1 CRGCVLSKWGC
12 NWCVHQ
18 HSCTHKPM
26 CEEGVIIYN
35 QHFKLP
41 TSSPPTTKTRKVI
54 STSATT
60 AAAATTL
67 TMTTAT
73 TLFTTTSSSTA
84 TTTSLVPVTT
94 VTSRELTTSA
104 PHSTAARP
112 EPATCYLTMPP
123 QPSSTAVRPDLSS
136 NSQSYTAAVELVIVT
151 QSKSEEPTVM
161 PNVAVAAAELLPITG
176 ADGLSGDQEPVMPLI
191 ISDSSTLKVVT
202 MSPSR
207 DTQEAEETLN
217 MAEPPTLASP
227 DAPVPTSVSVR
238 EPAVT
243 EPSVNLDL
251 THIPTLS
258 KAGAP
263 GTDPDLTMKSKQV
276 DKLPE
281 DAALAEED
289 TTTLSAPTV
298 LSGDGED
305 HDPPSY
311 AHLRETDSD
320 PELVSQYDSADA
332 FLP

>member
-1 CRGCVLSKWGC
+1 MGL
-12 NWCVHQ
+12 
-18 HSCTHKPM
+18 
-26 CEEGVIIYN
+26 
-35 QHFKLP
+35 
-41 TSSPPTTKTRKVI
+41 
-54 STSATT
+54 
-60 AAAATTL
+60 
-67 TMTTAT
+67 
-73 TLFTTTSSSTA
+73 
-84 TTTSLVPVTT
+84 
-94 VTSRELTTSA
+94 
-104 PHSTAARP
+104 
-112 EPATCYLTMPP
+112 
-123 QPSSTAVRPDLSS
+123 TAVPPDLSS
-136 NSQSYTAAVELVIVT
+136 NSQSYTAAVELIIVT

-161 PNVAVAAAELLPITG
+161 PNVAVAAAELLPIPG

-251 THIPTLS
+251 THIPTPS

-263 GTDPDLTMKSKQV
+263 GTDPDLTTKSKQV

-332 FLP
+332 FLPVSRDAVYPICFLNLHFLFKTSLSFPLLPASDWNLYLHHRSNILAKIPVFDSIPALPVCLCCFCRTNEENLLLHCVNVRKRFCFFTALDMHLKY